1 MEQFTES
8 SNDLMQSLFLE
19 TPVLSYYDKLFSA
32 NEKQN
37 KVRKN
42 EYFDEA
48 LELLGNFLAD
58 VYFLFQ
64 KFQLIYRSCLNDL
77 DL

>member
-19 TPVLSYYDKLFSA
+19 TPVLSYYDKLCSV

-37 KVRKN
+37 KVRKI
-42 EYFDEA
+42 ESFVEA